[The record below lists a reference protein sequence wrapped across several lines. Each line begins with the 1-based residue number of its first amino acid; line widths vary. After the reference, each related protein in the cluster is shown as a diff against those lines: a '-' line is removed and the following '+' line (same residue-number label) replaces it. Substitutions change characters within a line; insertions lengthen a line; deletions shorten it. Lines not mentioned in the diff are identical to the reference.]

1 MGIFCSEKLGLKE
14 KAWMILNDVLKID
27 PGFQEAKDE
36 LVNIGVS
43 FTKKWEYDQAY
54 KALMDVFSLDKRSG
68 ADQLVALSVL
78 CS

>member
-43 FTKKWEYDQAY
+43 FTKKWEYDQA
-54 KALMDVFSLDKRSG
+54 
-68 ADQLVALSVL
+68 
-78 CS
+78 